1 MLAAFANT
9 LRIPE
14 LRKRIGFTIGLVFI
28 CRLISMVP
36 TPGVNWHVLED
47 AASRMRETGGLMGW
61 FDVFSGGAMS
71 HCSVGFLS
79 IWPYISATIVI
90 QLMTAVIPTLERLS
104 REGDTGRA
112 KINQYARYLTLVICV
127 VQSYLLATG
136 LESADTL
143 KQFGIN
149 VPLVDP
155 SFSGLPFRLLTV
167 LAMTTSTMFVVW
179 LADQITQ
186 RGIGNGSSVVIMV
199 NICSRLPTTIFVTW
213 QRYFSVGGENV
224 FELVLL
230 LLVGVLVVM
239 GTVLLVQGVR
249 KIPIHSTRRVVGS
262 KTYGG
267 QSTYM
272 PLRVNYS
279 GVMPIIFAQPILTF
293 GGGALSKIAPEAFA
307 RWPFLQSC
315 MSGLQVFGARLSD
328 MGSGLHIGCYAALI
342 FFFSYFWVATQFNA
356 VRIAD
361 DLKRNGSYIPGIR
374 PGMGTAEHLDQ
385 VMTRVTFFGA
395 LGLLTV
401 AVIPQV
407 LGGLFHIP
415 WAISSF
421 FGGSSLLI
429 IVGVALD
436 TLRQMES
443 HLLMRNYDGFLN
455 YGRMQGRRS
464 M

>member
-9 LRIPE
+9 FRIPD
-14 LRKRIGFTIGLVFI
+14 LRKRILFTVGLVFI
-28 CRLISMVP
+28 CRLVSMVP
-36 TPGVNWHVLED
+36 TPGVNWHALEEV
-47 AASRMRETGGLMGW
+47 ANRMREQGGLMGW

-90 QLMTAVIPTLERLS
+90 QLMTAVVPTLERLS

-127 VQSYLLATG
+127 FQSYLLAAG
-136 LESADTL
+136 LDSANTL
-143 KQFGIN
+143 KQFGIT

-155 SFSGLPFRLLTV
+155 SFCGLPFRLLTV
-167 LAMTTSTMFVVW
+167 LTMTTSTMFVVW
-179 LADQITQ
+179 LGDQITV

-199 NICSRLPTTIFVTW
+199 NICSRLPAAIFVAW
-213 QRYFSVGGENV
+213 QRYFSTGGESV
-224 FELVLL
+224 FELLL
-230 LLVGVLVVM
+230 LLLLGFAVIM
-239 GTVLLVQGVR
+239 GTVMLTQGLR
-249 KIPIHSTRRVVGS
+249 KIPIHSTKRAVGT
-262 KTYGG
+262 KQYGG

-279 GVMPIIFAQPILTF
+279 GVMPIIFAQPLIQF
-293 GGGALSKIAPEAFA
+293 SGAALSRIAPEAFK
-307 RWPFLQSC
+307 WPFMREC
-315 MSGLQVFGARLSD
+315 MSGLQSFGASLSN
-328 MGSGLHIGCYAALI
+328 MGSPLHIGCYAVLI
-342 FFFSYFWVATQFNA
+342 FFFSFFWVATQFNA

-374 PGMGTAEHLDQ
+374 PGMATAEHLDM

-401 AVIPQV
+401 AIVPQV
-407 LGGLFHIP
+407 LDGLFKIP
-415 WAISSF
+415 WAMSSF

-443 HLLMRNYDGFLN
+443 HLLMRNYDGFLKH
-455 YGRMQGRRS
+455 GRLQGRK
-464 M
+464 

>member
-9 LRIPE
+9 FRIPD
-14 LRKRIGFTIGLVFI
+14 LRKRILFTVGLVFI
-28 CRLISMVP
+28 CRLVSMVP
-36 TPGVNWHVLED
+36 TPGVNWHALAEVLN
-47 AASRMRETGGLMGW
+47 RMRESTSGGGLMGW

-90 QLMTAVIPTLERLS
+90 QLMTAVIPALERLS

-127 VQSYLLATG
+127 FQAYMLAAALEKPATFG
-136 LESADTL
+136 LG
-143 KQFGIN
+143 QIQI
-149 VPLVDP
+149 VDP
-155 SFSGLPFRLLTV
+155 SFCGLPFRLLTV
-167 LAMTTSTMFVVW
+167 LTMTTSTMFIVW
-179 LADQITQ
+179 LGDQITV

-199 NICSRLPTTIFVTW
+199 NICSRLPAAIFEAW
-213 QRYFSVGGENV
+213 QRYFSTGGESP
-224 FELVLL
+224 FELILL
-230 LLVGVLVVM
+230 LLLGFGVVM
-239 GTVLLVQGVR
+239 GTVMLTQGLR
-249 KIPIHSTRRVVGS
+249 KIPIHSTRRVVGN
-262 KTYGG
+262 KQYGG
-267 QSTYM
+267 QNTYM

-279 GVMPIIFAQPILTF
+279 GVMPIIFAQPLIQFSGAAMSRISPDAFHASGIRWCLTGLQTF
-293 GGGALSKIAPEAFA
+293 GASLN
-307 RWPFLQSC
+307 
-315 MSGLQVFGARLSD
+315 D
-328 MGSGLHIGCYAALI
+328 MASPVHIFTYAVLI
-342 FFFSYFWVATQFNA
+342 FFFSFFWVATQFNA

-374 PGMGTAEHLDQ
+374 PGMATAEHLDM

-401 AVIPQV
+401 AIVPQA
-407 LGGLFHIP
+407 LRAFLKIP
-415 WAISSF
+415 WELSSF

-443 HLLMRNYDGFLN
+443 HLLMRNYDGFLKH
-455 YGRMQGRRS
+455 GRLQGRK